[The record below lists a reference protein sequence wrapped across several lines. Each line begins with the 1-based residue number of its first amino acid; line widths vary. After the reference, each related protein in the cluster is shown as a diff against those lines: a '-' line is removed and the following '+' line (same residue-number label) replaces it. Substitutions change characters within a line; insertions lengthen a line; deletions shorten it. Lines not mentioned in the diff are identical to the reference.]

1 MSTREYPINEFKDLA
16 EKNCWEVYS
25 LEQVRDF
32 ASDVVKSIDPTEQE
46 HGAIDFVSLNRVVVV
61 DENFNKS
68 VVYYR
73 EPQIEWKDADTETIE
88 KAGMTGLPV
97 KNKIGFYKDTP
108 EMYQKIPI
116 CHGNRLLPRIY
127 EYRLSLSDLL
137 LNVLYFVS
145 QKDFFFFG

>member
-1 MSTREYPINEFKDLA
+1 MSVQEFPINEFLSLA
-16 EKNCWEVYS
+16 EKNGWEVYT
-25 LEQVRDF
+25 LEQVKNF

-46 HGAIDFVSLNRVVVV
+46 RGAIDFVSLNRVVVV
-61 DENFNKS
+61 DGNFNKS

-108 EMYQKIPI
+108 E
-116 CHGNRLLPRIY
+116 NRRKGIVGMPY
-127 EYRLSLSDLL
+127 KKDTEYKKKAKEDSEKSEKKED
-137 LNVLYFVS
+137 
-145 QKDFFFFG
+145 

>member
-1 MSTREYPINEFKDLA
+1 MSVQEFPINEFLSLA
-16 EKNCWEVYS
+16 EKNNWEVYS
-25 LEQVRDF
+25 LEQVKNF

-73 EPQIEWKDADTETIE
+73 EPQIEWKDADDETIE

-108 EMYQKIPI
+108 E
-116 CHGNRLLPRIY
+116 NRRKGIVGMPY
-127 EYRLSLSDLL
+127 KKDTEYKKKEKEHSDK
-137 LNVLYFVS
+137 S
-145 QKDFFFFG
+145 EKSDKKED

>member
-1 MSTREYPINEFKDLA
+1 MIREYPINEFKDLA
-16 EKNCWEVYS
+16 EKNNWEVYS

-32 ASDVVKSIDPTEQE
+32 ASDVVKSIDPIEQE

-73 EPQIEWKDADTETIE
+73 DPQIEWKDADPETIE
-88 KAGMTGLPV
+88 KAGATGLSV

-108 EMYQKIPI
+108 Q
-116 CHGNRLLPRIY
+116 NRRKGIVGMPY
-127 EYRLSLSDLL
+127 KKDTEYKKKEKEDSDK
-137 LNVLYFVS
+137 S
-145 QKDFFFFG
+145 DKKES

>member
-1 MSTREYPINEFKDLA
+1 MIREYPINEFKDLA
-16 EKNCWEVYS
+16 EKNNWEVYS

-46 HGAIDFVSLNRVVVV
+46 RGAIDFVSLNRVVVV

-88 KAGMTGLPV
+88 KAGMAGLPV

-108 EMYQKIPI
+108 E
-116 CHGNRLLPRIY
+116 NRRKGIVGMPY
-127 EYRLSLSDLL
+127 KKDTEYKKKAKEDSDK
-137 LNVLYFVS
+137 S
-145 QKDFFFFG
+145 EKKED

>member
-1 MSTREYPINEFKDLA
+1 MSVQEFPINEFLSLA
-16 EKNCWEVYS
+16 EKNGWEVYT
-25 LEQVRDF
+25 LEQVKNF

-46 HGAIDFVSLNRVVVV
+46 RGAIDFVSLNRVVVV

-88 KAGMTGLPV
+88 KAGITGLPV

-108 EMYQKIPI
+108 E
-116 CHGNRLLPRIY
+116 NRRKGIVGMPY
-127 EYRLSLSDLL
+127 KKDTEYKKKEKEHSDK
-137 LNVLYFVS
+137 S
-145 QKDFFFFG
+145 EKSDKKED

>member
-32 ASDVVKSIDPTEQE
+32 ASDVVKSIDPIEQE
-46 HGAIDFVSLNRVVVV
+46 RGAIDFVSLNRVVVV

-73 EPQIEWKDADTETIE
+73 DPQIEWKDADTETIE
-88 KAGMTGLPV
+88 KAGMTGLPT

-108 EMYQKIPI
+108 E
-116 CHGNRLLPRIY
+116 NRRKGIVGMPY
-127 EYRLSLSDLL
+127 KKDTEYKKKAKEDSDK
-137 LNVLYFVS
+137 S
-145 QKDFFFFG
+145 EKSDKKED

>member
-32 ASDVVKSIDPTEQE
+32 ASDVVKSIDLTERE

-73 EPQIEWKDADTETIE
+73 EPQIEWKDADQETIE
-88 KAGMTGLPV
+88 KAGATGLPV
-97 KNKIGFYKDTP
+97 KNKLGFYKDTP
-108 EMYQKIPI
+108 ENRRKEIVGMPYKKDTEYQKKKS
-116 CHGNRLLPRIY
+116 
-127 EYRLSLSDLL
+127 ESD
-137 LNVLYFVS
+137 
-145 QKDFFFFG
+145 KTDKKE

>member
-1 MSTREYPINEFKDLA
+1 MIREYPINEFKDLA
-16 EKNCWEVYS
+16 EKNNWEVYS

-46 HGAIDFVSLNRVVVV
+46 RGAIDFVSLNRVVVV

-88 KAGMTGLPV
+88 KAGMAGLPV

-108 EMYQKIPI
+108 E
-116 CHGNRLLPRIY
+116 NRRKGIVGMPY
-127 EYRLSLSDLL
+127 KKDTEYKKKSKEDSDK
-137 LNVLYFVS
+137 S
-145 QKDFFFFG
+145 EKKED

>member
-46 HGAIDFVSLNRVVVV
+46 RGAIDFVSLNRVVVV

-88 KAGMTGLPV
+88 KAGMAGLPV

-108 EMYQKIPI
+108 E
-116 CHGNRLLPRIY
+116 NRRKGIVGMPY
-127 EYRLSLSDLL
+127 KKDTEYKKKGKEHSDK
-137 LNVLYFVS
+137 S
-145 QKDFFFFG
+145 EKSDKK

>member
-1 MSTREYPINEFKDLA
+1 MIREYPINEFKDLA

-32 ASDVVKSIDPTEQE
+32 ASDVVKSIDPIEQE

-73 EPQIEWKDADTETIE
+73 DPQIEWKDVDTETIE
-88 KAGMTGLPV
+88 KAGATGLSV

-108 EMYQKIPI
+108 Q
-116 CHGNRLLPRIY
+116 NRRKGIVGMPY
-127 EYRLSLSDLL
+127 KKDTEYKKKEKEDSDKSDKKE
-137 LNVLYFVS
+137 N
-145 QKDFFFFG
+145 

>member
-1 MSTREYPINEFKDLA
+1 MIREYPINEFKDLA
-16 EKNCWEVYS
+16 EKNNWEVYS

-61 DENFNKS
+61 DGNFNKS

-88 KAGMTGLPV
+88 KAGMAGLPV

-108 EMYQKIPI
+108 E
-116 CHGNRLLPRIY
+116 NRRKGIVGMPY
-127 EYRLSLSDLL
+127 KKDTEYKKKAKEDSEKSEKKED
-137 LNVLYFVS
+137 
-145 QKDFFFFG
+145 

>member
-46 HGAIDFVSLNRVVVV
+46 RGAIDFVSLNRVVVV

-73 EPQIEWKDADTETIE
+73 ESQIEWKDADQETIE
-88 KAGMTGLPV
+88 KAGAIGLPV

-108 EMYQKIPI
+108 E
-116 CHGNRLLPRIY
+116 NRRKGIVGMPY
-127 EYRLSLSDLL
+127 KKDSD
-137 LNVLYFVS
+137 YKKKKEES
-145 QKDFFFFG
+145 ESDKKD

>member
-1 MSTREYPINEFKDLA
+1 MSVQEFPINEFLILA
-16 EKNCWEVYS
+16 EKNNWEVYS
-25 LEQVRDF
+25 LEQVKNF
-32 ASDVVKSIDPTEQE
+32 ASDVVKSIDPIEQE

-88 KAGMTGLPV
+88 KAGITGLPV

-108 EMYQKIPI
+108 E
-116 CHGNRLLPRIY
+116 NRRKGIVGMPY
-127 EYRLSLSDLL
+127 KKDTEYKKKEKEHSDK
-137 LNVLYFVS
+137 S
-145 QKDFFFFG
+145 EKSDKKED

>member
-1 MSTREYPINEFKDLA
+1 MIREYPINEFKDLA
-16 EKNCWEVYS
+16 EKNNWEVYS

-32 ASDVVKSIDPTEQE
+32 ASDVVKSIDPIEQE

-73 EPQIEWKDADTETIE
+73 DPQIEWKDADPETIE
-88 KAGMTGLPV
+88 KAGATGLSV

-108 EMYQKIPI
+108 Q
-116 CHGNRLLPRIY
+116 NRRKGIVGMPYKKDI
-127 EYRLSLSDLL
+127 EYKKKEKEDSDKSDKKE
-137 LNVLYFVS
+137 N
-145 QKDFFFFG
+145 

>member
-73 EPQIEWKDADTETIE
+73 EPQIEWKDADDETIE

-97 KNKIGFYKDTP
+97 KNKLGFYKDTP
-108 EMYQKIPI
+108 ENRRKGIVGMPYKKDTEYQKKKS
-116 CHGNRLLPRIY
+116 
-127 EYRLSLSDLL
+127 ESD
-137 LNVLYFVS
+137 
-145 QKDFFFFG
+145 KTDKKE

>member
-1 MSTREYPINEFKDLA
+1 MIREYPINEFKDLA
-16 EKNCWEVYS
+16 EKNNWEVYS

-32 ASDVVKSIDPTEQE
+32 ASDVVKSIDPIEQE

-73 EPQIEWKDADTETIE
+73 DPQIEWKDADTETIE

-97 KNKIGFYKDTP
+97 KNKIAFYKDTP
-108 EMYQKIPI
+108 E
-116 CHGNRLLPRIY
+116 NRRKGIVGMPY
-127 EYRLSLSDLL
+127 KKDTEYKKKAKEDSEKSEKKED
-137 LNVLYFVS
+137 
-145 QKDFFFFG
+145 

>member
-32 ASDVVKSIDPTEQE
+32 ASDVVKSIDLTEQE
-46 HGAIDFVSLNRVVVV
+46 RGAIDFVSLNRVVVV

-73 EPQIEWKDADTETIE
+73 ESQIEWKDADQETIE
-88 KAGMTGLPV
+88 KAGATGLPV

-108 EMYQKIPI
+108 E
-116 CHGNRLLPRIY
+116 NRRKGIVGMSY
-127 EYRLSLSDLL
+127 KKDSD
-137 LNVLYFVS
+137 YKKKKEES
-145 QKDFFFFG
+145 ESDKKD

>member
-46 HGAIDFVSLNRVVVV
+46 RGVIDFVSLNRVVVV

-88 KAGMTGLPV
+88 KARMTGLPV

-108 EMYQKIPI
+108 ENRRKGIVGIP
-116 CHGNRLLPRIY
+116 Y
-127 EYRLSLSDLL
+127 KKDTEYKKKEKEHSDK
-137 LNVLYFVS
+137 S
-145 QKDFFFFG
+145 EKSDKKED

>member
-46 HGAIDFVSLNRVVVV
+46 RGAIDFVSLNRVVVV

-73 EPQIEWKDADTETIE
+73 ESQIEWKDADQETIE
-88 KAGMTGLPV
+88 KAGATGLPV
-97 KNKIGFYKDTP
+97 KNKLGFYKDTP
-108 EMYQKIPI
+108 ANRQKGIVGMP
-116 CHGNRLLPRIY
+116 Y
-127 EYRLSLSDLL
+127 KKDTEYKKKSESD
-137 LNVLYFVS
+137 
-145 QKDFFFFG
+145 KTDKKE

>member
-1 MSTREYPINEFKDLA
+1 MIREYPINEFKDLA
-16 EKNCWEVYS
+16 EKNNWEVYS

-46 HGAIDFVSLNRVVVV
+46 RGAIDFVSLNRVVVV
-61 DENFNKS
+61 DGNFNKS

-88 KAGMTGLPV
+88 KAGMAGLPV

-108 EMYQKIPI
+108 E
-116 CHGNRLLPRIY
+116 NRRKGIVGMPY
-127 EYRLSLSDLL
+127 KKDTEYKKKEKEDSEKSEKKED
-137 LNVLYFVS
+137 
-145 QKDFFFFG
+145 

>member
-46 HGAIDFVSLNRVVVV
+46 CGAIDFVSLNRVVVV

-88 KAGMTGLPV
+88 KAGMAGLPV

-108 EMYQKIPI
+108 ENRRKGIVGMPYKKDTEYQKKKS
-116 CHGNRLLPRIY
+116 
-127 EYRLSLSDLL
+127 ESD
-137 LNVLYFVS
+137 
-145 QKDFFFFG
+145 KTDKKE

>member
-1 MSTREYPINEFKDLA
+1 MIREYPINEFKDLA
-16 EKNCWEVYS
+16 EKNNWEVYS

-32 ASDVVKSIDPTEQE
+32 ASDVVKSIDPIEQE

-73 EPQIEWKDADTETIE
+73 DSQIEWKDADTETIE
-88 KAGMTGLPV
+88 KAGMTGLPA

-108 EMYQKIPI
+108 E
-116 CHGNRLLPRIY
+116 NRRKGIVGMPY
-127 EYRLSLSDLL
+127 KKDTEYKKKTKEDSDK
-137 LNVLYFVS
+137 S
-145 QKDFFFFG
+145 EKSDKKED

>member
-1 MSTREYPINEFKDLA
+1 MSSREYPINEFKDLA

-73 EPQIEWKDADTETIE
+73 EPQIEWKDADDETIE
-88 KAGMTGLPV
+88 KAGITGLPV

-108 EMYQKIPI
+108 E
-116 CHGNRLLPRIY
+116 NRRKGIVGMPY
-127 EYRLSLSDLL
+127 KKDTEYKKKEKEHSDK
-137 LNVLYFVS
+137 S
-145 QKDFFFFG
+145 EKSDKKED

>member
-1 MSTREYPINEFKDLA
+1 MIREYPINEFKDLA
-16 EKNCWEVYS
+16 EKNNWEVYS

-32 ASDVVKSIDPTEQE
+32 ASDVVKSIDPIEQE

-73 EPQIEWKDADTETIE
+73 DPQIEWKDADTETIE
-88 KAGMTGLPV
+88 KAGMAGLPV

-108 EMYQKIPI
+108 E
-116 CHGNRLLPRIY
+116 NRRKGIVGMPY
-127 EYRLSLSDLL
+127 KKDTEYKKKEKEDSEKSEKKED
-137 LNVLYFVS
+137 
-145 QKDFFFFG
+145 

>member
-1 MSTREYPINEFKDLA
+1 MIREYPINEFKDLA
-16 EKNCWEVYS
+16 EKNNWEVYS

-46 HGAIDFVSLNRVVVV
+46 RGAIDFVSLNRVVVV
-61 DENFNKS
+61 DGNFNKS

-88 KAGMTGLPV
+88 KAGMAGLPV

-108 EMYQKIPI
+108 E
-116 CHGNRLLPRIY
+116 NRRKGIVGMPY
-127 EYRLSLSDLL
+127 KKDTEYKKKAKEDSEKSD
-137 LNVLYFVS
+137 
-145 QKDFFFFG
+145 KKED